1 MDSDILLLRW
11 PNKSSR
17 VSVPCI
23 PVLTGGHY
31 AGGTP
36 QQMAWEIG
44 CSAMEEPTF
53 NYRHASLIDLHRSLQ
68 LYSNRRGAGN
78 EVESPLLNWNTEE
91 NEKTA
96 SWQLPQDLRTWLVI
110 APHQAHLP
118 LLQENHS
125 ALCQDSG
132 QVMDKTCPL
141 GLSGNVLSCQ
151 GIGTEPSP
159 YK

>member
-1 MDSDILLLRW
+1 MLVPLDLYNKKETGKMDSDILLLRW

-78 EVESPLLNWNTEE
+78 EVESPLLN
-91 NEKTA
+91 
-96 SWQLPQDLRTWLVI
+96 
-110 APHQAHLP
+110 
-118 LLQENHS
+118 
-125 ALCQDSG
+125 
-132 QVMDKTCPL
+132 
-141 GLSGNVLSCQ
+141 
-151 GIGTEPSP
+151 
-159 YK
+159 